1 MKRMTR
7 IVRRGAALLLLAVCL
22 GLIAWA
28 VQRELGWVAVPA
40 DAPLAVELEDPAYA
54 DAGMAAARL
63 LADMRSRTGVPGATA
78 AVAVDGRLVW
88 SAGVGYADLDD
99 RSRAT
104 PRTSFRIGST
114 SKAMTATLL
123 ARLVAAGEL
132 SLDDPVGAHW
142 RQPLNQDWAG
152 LTLRRLMS
160 HTAGMPGYENNTDI
174 AGLLATLCMR
184 RRYASVEAGLSLV
197 DGSRLLYQPGDGFH
211 YSSFD
216 VNLAART
223 AEAATGRSYGEL
235 LAERV
240 TGPLGLATPYL
251 ADHGGKPPG
260 EAVWYQIRPGQARRH
275 PHTDVSQRWPG
286 GGLAARSADLV
297 QVASAWLDDGF
308 LPRRVVDDFWTPVRL
323 NDGRVNEQN
332 YAIGWRVDRSITRF
346 GAEAPVRLVHHGG
359 VSRGAMSWLALYP
372 DLGIAIAVNIN
383 AETPAFID
391 FAGVEQDLL
400 RLFAAASGRSP
411 APQP

>member
-1 MKRMTR
+1 
-7 IVRRGAALLLLAVCL
+7 
-22 GLIAWA
+22 
-28 VQRELGWVAVPA
+28 
-40 DAPLAVELEDPAYA
+40 
-54 DAGMAAARL
+54 
-63 LADMRSRTGVPGATA
+63 MRP
-78 AVAVDGRLVW
+78 
-88 SAGVGYADLDD
+88 
-99 RSRAT
+99 
-104 PRTSFRIGST
+104 
-114 SKAMTATLL
+114 K
-123 ARLVAAGEL
+123 
-132 SLDDPVGAHW
+132 
-142 RQPLNQDWAG
+142 
-152 LTLRRLMS
+152 
-160 HTAGMPGYENNTDI
+160 
-174 AGLLATLCMR
+174 
-184 RRYASVEAGLSLV
+184 SLV
-197 DGSRLLYQPGDGFH
+197 HIHQDRAD
-211 YSSFD
+211 
-216 VNLAART
+216 RT
-223 AEAATGRSYGEL
+223 A
-235 LAERV
+235 
-240 TGPLGLATPYL
+240 
-251 ADHGGKPPG
+251 
-260 EAVWYQIRPGQARRH
+260 
-275 PHTDVSQRWPG
+275 G

>member
-1 MKRMTR
+1 M
-7 IVRRGAALLLLAVCL
+7 
-22 GLIAWA
+22 
-28 VQRELGWVAVPA
+28 
-40 DAPLAVELEDPAYA
+40 ELEDPAYA

-184 RRYASVEAGLSLV
+184 RRYASINDQPISEN
-197 DGSRLLYQPGDGFH
+197 DRRL
-211 YSSFD
+211 
-216 VNLAART
+216 
-223 AEAATGRSYGEL
+223 
-235 LAERV
+235 
-240 TGPLGLATPYL
+240 
-251 ADHGGKPPG
+251 
-260 EAVWYQIRPGQARRH
+260 
-275 PHTDVSQRWPG
+275 
-286 GGLAARSADLV
+286 
-297 QVASAWLDDGF
+297 
-308 LPRRVVDDFWTPVRL
+308 
-323 NDGRVNEQN
+323 
-332 YAIGWRVDRSITRF
+332 
-346 GAEAPVRLVHHGG
+346 
-359 VSRGAMSWLALYP
+359 
-372 DLGIAIAVNIN
+372 
-383 AETPAFID
+383 
-391 FAGVEQDLL
+391 
-400 RLFAAASGRSP
+400 
-411 APQP
+411 